1 MISGNGVRRL
11 FNLASLGLVAAALV
25 SITTAGDASAY
36 SARVR
41 SACKG
46 DYHKFCPGYKEESSS
61 LRACMRANGGGISK
75 RCFDALVDAGEVSK
89 ADIKRYRGQ

>member
-1 MISGNGVRRL
+1 MISANGVRRL
-11 FNLASLGLVAAALV
+11 FNLTCLGLVAIAVASVTAA
-25 SITTAGDASAY
+25 SDASAY

-46 DYHKFCPGYKEESSS
+46 DYNKFCPGYKEESSS